1 MDKLKL
7 GVLGLCEVRW
17 KNAGQLVKGDKTVIY
32 SGGDQHHRGVALILN
47 KQFSKS
53 VLAVWP
59 RSDRIFLVK
68 LKASP
73 SNVNLIVAYAPTAE
87 SDDGEID
94 FFTTNWRWRIDSART
109 MR

>member
-1 MDKLKL
+1 MDRLKL
-7 GVLGLCEVRW
+7 SVLGLCEVRW

-47 KQFSKS
+47 KQLSKS

-59 RSDRIFLVK
+59 RSNRILLVK

-94 FFTTNWRWRIDSART
+94 FFSTNWRWHIDSART